1 MTIGYSSSPRTMR
14 RAMRDQQVHVRSH
27 GLSTPLLV
35 GSTVVQ
41 WHESTLSSYFY
52 RPADAGTL
60 KGTIRRAQL
69 LLFIVAQNHRAHG
82 EYHKA
87 RDFLSASRHARRMQK

>member
-1 MTIGYSSSPRTMR
+1 MTPRSLR
-14 RAMRDQQVHVRSH
+14 RALRQQQIHVRSH

-41 WHESTLSSYFY
+41 WHENALSSYFY

-60 KGTIRRAQL
+60 KGSLRRSQL

-82 EYHKA
+82 EFHQ
-87 RDFLSASRHARRMQK
+87 SR